1 MKKEKKIDSISTF
14 LGSDA
19 NFEGTIEFQGTIR
32 VDGRVKGKI
41 CSEGGTLIVGEKA
54 VVNAD
59 IIAGAVI
66 VMGELNGSIDAKERI
81 EVYPP
86 GRLGG
91 NVQAAVIS
99 IKTGGIFNGN
109 CAMKV
114 QTTLSKKA
122 ASPSKISSVSTGS
135 KGEQNF

>member
-1 MKKEKKIDSISTF
+1 MKKEKKTDSISTF

-19 NFEGTIEFQGTIR
+19 SFEGTIEFQGTIR

-41 CSEGGTLIVGEKA
+41 YSEGGTLIVGEKA

-59 IIAGAVI
+59 IVAGAVI
-66 VMGELNGSIDAKERI
+66 VLGELNGTIDAKERI

-91 NVQAAVIS
+91 DVLAAVIS
-99 IKTGGIFNGN
+99 IKPGGIFNGN

-114 QTTLSKKA
+114 QTTPSKKA
-122 ASPSKISSVSTGS
+122 PAPSKNPSVPTGS
-135 KGEQNF
+135 QGE

>member
-14 LGSDA
+14 IGSDA

-41 CSEGGTLIVGEKA
+41 SSEGGTLIVGEKA

-59 IIAGAVI
+59 ITAGAVI
-66 VMGELNGSIDAKERI
+66 VMGELNGTIDANERI

-91 NVQAAVIS
+91 NVLAAVIS
-99 IKTGGIFNGN
+99 IKPGGIFNGN

-114 QTTLSKKA
+114 QTTPSKKVPA
-122 ASPSKISSVSTGS
+122 PSKISSVSTGS
-135 KGEQNF
+135 KGE

>member
-1 MKKEKKIDSISTF
+1 MKKEKKVDSISTF

-19 NFEGTIEFQGTIR
+19 NFEGTMEFQGTIR

-54 VVNAD
+54 VVDAE
-59 IIAGAVI
+59 IIAGTVI

-91 NVQAAVIS
+91 NVQTAVIS
-99 IKTGGIFNGN
+99 IKPGGIFNGN
-109 CAMKV
+109 CAMKI
-114 QTTLSKKA
+114 QSAPSKKA
-122 ASPSKISSVSTGS
+122 PVPSKISSVSTAS
-135 KGEQNF
+135 KGD

>member
-1 MKKEKKIDSISTF
+1 MKKEKKVDSISTF

-19 NFEGTIEFQGTIR
+19 NFEGTIEFQGSIR
-32 VDGRVKGKI
+32 IDGRVKGKI

-54 VVNAD
+54 VVEAD

-66 VMGELNGSIDAKERI
+66 VMGELNGTIDAKERI

-91 NVQAAVIS
+91 NVQTAVIS
-99 IKTGGIFNGN
+99 IKPGGIFDGN
-109 CAMKV
+109 CTMKF
-114 QTTLSKKA
+114 QATPSKKA
-122 ASPSKISSVSTGS
+122 PVPSKISSVSTDA
-135 KGEQNF
+135 KGD

>member
-14 LGSDA
+14 IGSDA

-41 CSEGGTLIVGEKA
+41 SSEGGTLIVGEKA

-59 IIAGAVI
+59 ITAGAVI
-66 VMGELNGSIDAKERI
+66 VMGELNGTIDANERI

-91 NVQAAVIS
+91 NVLAAVIS
-99 IKTGGIFNGN
+99 IKPGGIFNGN
-109 CAMKV
+109 CAMKA
-114 QTTLSKKA
+114 QSTPSKKVPA
-122 ASPSKISSVSTGS
+122 PSKISSVSTGS
-135 KGEQNF
+135 KGE

>member
-1 MKKEKKIDSISTF
+1 MKRDKKIDSISTF

-19 NFEGTIEFQGTIR
+19 SFDGTIEFQGTIR

-41 CSEGGTLIVGEKA
+41 CSQGGTLIVGEKA
-54 VVNAD
+54 VVDAD

-66 VMGELNGSIDAKERI
+66 VMGEVNGTIDAKERI

-91 NVQAAVIS
+91 NVQATVIS
-99 IKTGGIFNGN
+99 IEPGGIFNGH
-109 CAMKV
+109 CAMKA
-114 QTTLSKKA
+114 QTTSSKKTPV
-122 ASPSKISSVSTGS
+122 PSKIPSVATVS
-135 KGEQNF
+135 KDE

>member
-19 NFEGTIEFQGTIR
+19 NFEGTLEFQGTIR
-32 VDGRVKGKI
+32 VDGRLKGKI

-54 VVNAD
+54 VVDAD
-59 IIAGAVI
+59 ITAGAVI
-66 VMGELNGSIDAKERI
+66 VMGELSGTIDARERI
-81 EVYPP
+81 EVNPP

-91 NVQAAVIS
+91 NVQTASIS
-99 IKTGGIFNGN
+99 IKPGGIFNGK

-114 QTTLSKKA
+114 LTTPSKKSPA
-122 ASPSKISSVSTGS
+122 PSKISAVSTGA
-135 KGEQNF
+135 KGD

>member
-1 MKKEKKIDSISTF
+1 MKKEKKVDSISTF

-41 CSEGGTLIVGEKA
+41 RGEGGTLIVGEKA
-54 VVNAD
+54 VVDAD

-66 VMGELNGSIDAKERI
+66 VMGELNGTIDAKERI

-91 NVQAAVIS
+91 NVQTAVIS
-99 IKTGGIFNGN
+99 IKPGGIFDGN

-114 QTTLSKKA
+114 QTTPSKKA
-122 ASPSKISSVSTGS
+122 PAPSKISAVSTGS
-135 KGEQNF
+135 KGD

>member
-14 LGSDA
+14 IGSDA

-41 CSEGGTLIVGEKA
+41 SSEGGTLIVGEKA

-59 IIAGAVI
+59 ITAGAVI
-66 VMGELNGSIDAKERI
+66 VMGELNGTIDANERI

-91 NVQAAVIS
+91 NVLAAVIL
-99 IKTGGIFNGN
+99 IKPGGIFNGN

-114 QTTLSKKA
+114 QTTPSKKVPA
-122 ASPSKISSVSTGS
+122 PSKISSVSTGS
-135 KGEQNF
+135 KGE

>member
-1 MKKEKKIDSISTF
+1 MKKENKIDSISTF

-19 NFEGTIEFQGTIR
+19 NIEGKIEFQGTIR

-41 CSEGGTLIVGEKA
+41 SSEGGTLIVGENA

-59 IIAGAVI
+59 ITAGAVI
-66 VMGELNGSIDAKERI
+66 VMGELNGTIDAKERI

-91 NVQAAVIS
+91 NVLAAIIS
-99 IKTGGIFNGN
+99 IKPGGIFNGH
-109 CAMKV
+109 CAMKA
-114 QTTLSKKA
+114 QSTPSKKVPT
-122 ASPSKISSVSTGS
+122 SPKMSSVSTGS
-135 KGEQNF
+135 KGE

>member
-14 LGSDA
+14 IGSDA
-19 NFEGTIEFQGTIR
+19 SFEGTIEFQGTIR

-41 CSEGGTLIVGEKA
+41 YSEGGTLIVGEKA

-59 IIAGAVI
+59 IVAGAVI
-66 VMGELNGSIDAKERI
+66 VLGELNGTIDAKERI

-91 NVQAAVIS
+91 DVLAAVIS
-99 IKTGGIFNGN
+99 IKPGGIFNGN
-109 CAMKV
+109 CAMKI
-114 QTTLSKKA
+114 QTAPSKKA
-122 ASPSKISSVSTGS
+122 PAPSNIPSVSTGS
-135 KGEQNF
+135 KGE

>member
-14 LGSDA
+14 LGSDTRV
-19 NFEGTIEFQGTIR
+19 EGTIEFQGTIR
-32 VDGRVKGKI
+32 VDGRIEGKI
-41 CSEGGTLIVGEKA
+41 CSKDGTLIVGEKA

-66 VMGELNGSIDAKERI
+66 VMGEVNGTVDAGERI

-91 NVQAAVIS
+91 DVQATVIS
-99 IKTGGIFNGN
+99 IKPGGIFNGN

-114 QTTLSKKA
+114 QTTPSKKA
-122 ASPSKISSVSTGS
+122 AAPSNIPSVSTGS
-135 KGEQNF
+135 KGE